1 MGRIKSRGDKL
12 MKSSIKSRWIKHV
25 LLVIV
30 AILFVF
36 SCIIIYSASTR
47 YYNAAE
53 LAIRARNSKS
63 VDTFFS
69 TYNTGSDDN
78 FTLGAYKFV
87 ENFLYRDTMEVW
99 VIDKNGKMIVSSSGF
114 NVSTSTSWEDYNI
127 ALTANDNIGVKRLR
141 LDSGEP
147 VTAMT
152 YILRDDSGNNYGAV
166 RYLVSMRDMYSQLK
180 IIYLM
185 VIVAFVIIVL
195 LITAS
200 GMYFVSSIVNPV
212 TDIRKT
218 TGEIAKGNFD
228 VRINHDY
235 YNDEIGELC
244 DSINNMALQL
254 SEIDKMK
261 NDFIST
267 VSHEIRTPLTAIKG
281 WGETLKNVE
290 YDKTILDKGLDIIVD
305 ETTRLSSMVEELLD
319 FSRIQS
325 NGMNIISTGFDLNE
339 LITKVY
345 SFYKSKAEEEGIELI
360 LSGADKGTIYM
371 SGDIDKIRQVFINI
385 LDNAIKYTDKGGKVE
400 IGIETERKYVKITFC
415 DTGCGI
421 SEKDLPHIK
430 EKFYKANNTVRGTG
444 IGLAVADEII
454 KKHMGEINI
463 SSVLSQGTK
472 VEVILPLDLS

>member
-1 MGRIKSRGDKL
+1 
-12 MKSSIKSRWIKHV
+12 MKSSIKSRWIKHI
-25 LLVIV
+25 LLVII

-47 YYNAAE
+47 YFNSAE

-69 TYNTGSDDN
+69 TYNTGSDEN

-87 ENFLYRDTMEVW
+87 ENFLYRDIMEVW

-114 NVSTSTSWEDYNI
+114 NDSTSANWEDYRL
-127 ALTANDNIGVKRLR
+127 ALYAEDNIGVKRLR

-166 RYLVSMRDMYSQLK
+166 RYLVSMQEMYEQLFT
-180 IIYLM
+180 IYLI

-218 TGEIAKGNFD
+218 TGEIAKGNFS
-228 VRINHDY
+228 VRINYDY

-290 YDKTILDKGLDIIVD
+290 YDKAMLDKGLDIIVE

-319 FSRIQS
+319 FSRMQNS
-325 NGMNIISTGFDLNE
+325 GMKIISVRFNLTE
-339 LITKVY
+339 LINKVY
-345 SFYKSKAEEEGIELI
+345 SFYKSKAEAEGITLEYCDNTHENI
-360 LSGADKGTIYM
+360 FI
-371 SGDIDKIRQVFINI
+371 SGDKDKIRQVFINI

-400 IGIETERKYVKITFC
+400 IRIESERKYVKIIFC

-444 IGLAVADEII
+444 IGLAVADEIV
-454 KKHMGEINI
+454 KKHLGEINI
-463 SSVLSQGTK
+463 SSTLSQGTS
-472 VEVILPLDLS
+472 VEVILPIDLL

>member
-1 MGRIKSRGDKL
+1 
-12 MKSSIKSRWIKHV
+12 MKSSIKSRWIKHI
-25 LLVIV
+25 LLVII

-47 YYNAAE
+47 YFNSAE

-69 TYNTGSDDN
+69 TYNTGSDEN

-87 ENFLYRDTMEVW
+87 ENFLYRDIMEVW

-114 NVSTSTSWEDYNI
+114 NDSTSANWEDYRL
-127 ALTANDNIGVKRLR
+127 ALYAEDNIGVKRLR

-166 RYLVSMRDMYSQLK
+166 RYLVSMQEMYEQLFT
-180 IIYLM
+180 IYLI

-218 TGEIAKGNFD
+218 TGEIAKGNFS
-228 VRINHDY
+228 VRINYDY

-290 YDKTILDKGLDIIVD
+290 YDKAILDKGLDIIVE

-319 FSRIQS
+319 FSRMQNS
-325 NGMNIISTGFDLNE
+325 GMKIISVRFNLTE
-339 LITKVY
+339 LISKVY
-345 SFYKSKAEEEGIELI
+345 SFYKSKAEAEGITLEYCDNTHENI
-360 LSGADKGTIYM
+360 FI
-371 SGDIDKIRQVFINI
+371 SGDKDKIRQVFINI

-400 IGIETERKYVKITFC
+400 IRIESERKYVKITFC

-454 KKHMGEINI
+454 KKHLGEINI
-463 SSVLSQGTK
+463 SSTLSQGTS
-472 VEVILPLDLS
+472 VEVILPIDLS

>member
-1 MGRIKSRGDKL
+1 
-12 MKSSIKSRWIKHV
+12 MKSSIKSRWIKHI
-25 LLVIV
+25 LLVII

-47 YYNAAE
+47 YFNSAE

-69 TYNTGSDDN
+69 TYNTGSDEN

-87 ENFLYRDTMEVW
+87 ENFLYRDIMEVW

-114 NVSTSTSWEDYNI
+114 NDSTSANWEDYRL
-127 ALTANDNIGVKRLR
+127 ALYAEDNIGVKRLR

-166 RYLVSMRDMYSQLK
+166 RYLVSMQEMYEQLFT
-180 IIYLM
+180 IYLI

-218 TGEIAKGNFD
+218 TGEIAKGNFS
-228 VRINHDY
+228 VRINYDY

-290 YDKTILDKGLDIIVD
+290 YDKAILDKGLDIIVE

-319 FSRIQS
+319 FSRMQNS
-325 NGMNIISTGFDLNE
+325 GMKIISVRFNLTE
-339 LITKVY
+339 LINKVY
-345 SFYKSKAEEEGIELI
+345 SFYKSKAEAEGITLECCDNTHENI
-360 LSGADKGTIYM
+360 FI
-371 SGDIDKIRQVFINI
+371 SGDKDKIRQVFINI

-400 IGIETERKYVKITFC
+400 IRIESERKYVKIIFC

-444 IGLAVADEII
+444 IGLAVADEIV
-454 KKHMGEINI
+454 KKHLGEINI
-463 SSVLSQGTK
+463 SSTLSQGTS
-472 VEVILPLDLS
+472 VEVILPIDLL